1 MVAQPWTF
9 LLLINFLFLVLG
21 CFGESLVY
29 ILVLSPVLLPIA
41 QGFGIDP
48 IHFCLVMVFN
58 LVIGMI
64 TPPIGATVFVVSTIA
79 ERSIMQ
85 VTRRLF
91 WPWFAMVVVLG
102 IITYVPEFSLYLPG
116 SRVSSARPDHPRPR
130 RSANLRPI
138 S

>member
-1 MVAQPWTF
+1 
-9 LLLINFLFLVLG
+9 
-21 CFGESLVY
+21 
-29 ILVLSPVLLPIA
+29 LSPVLLPIA

-85 VTRRLF
+85 VTKRLF
-91 WPWFAMVVVLG
+91 WPWVSMVVVL
-102 IITYVPEFSLYLPG
+102 ILITYVPELSLSLPRWAG
-116 SRVSSARPDHPRPR
+116 YIR
-130 RSANLRPI
+130 
-138 S
+138 